1 MKKFLILT
9 LCVLLALPAF
19 SMAEDSKVLHLMTW
33 ETYIDDETVAA
44 FEQETGIDVIYT
56 PMEYNEDILF
66 KLNESGG
73 AGFDLVLGSD
83 YMLDILRKEELI
95 QKLDL
100 SALSNYN
107 NLDENYLGKFYDEEN
122 EYVIPYMS
130 GSPLIVYDPAKV
142 DFEITGYEDLWNE
155 KLVDSIA
162 MIDDARVVVGITLKS
177 MGKSFNETD
186 PEVLAQAK
194 EKLMPLYKNI
204 RGLDYSSLQT
214 MIVGGEAS
222 VGFMFTSQVFLALME
237 RPDLKVVEPKEG
249 LGIGID
255 GLAIPSK
262 AENVQNAHLFLD
274 YLMRPEV
281 AAHNAMWQGYACVNK
296 AAAPQLTEDYTNN
309 PAVKVSPEMVQTAEF
324 IQDIGETATIF
335 QEIFTEFKLQ

>member
-19 SMAEDSKVLHLMTW
+19 SVAEESKVLHLMTW
-33 ETYIDDETVAA
+33 ETYIDDETIAA

-83 YMLDILRKEELI
+83 YMLDILRKAELI

-100 SALSNYN
+100 SALSNYA

-142 DFEITGYEDLWNE
+142 DFEITGYELLSDSLRAVLYGNGTKIVVNYSDKDAVYQNE
-155 KLVDSIA
+155 IVPSCGYIKLP
-162 MIDDARVVVGITLKS
+162 K
-177 MGKSFNETD
+177 
-186 PEVLAQAK
+186 
-194 EKLMPLYKNI
+194 
-204 RGLDYSSLQT
+204 
-214 MIVGGEAS
+214 GE
-222 VGFMFTSQVFLALME
+222 
-237 RPDLKVVEPKEG
+237 
-249 LGIGID
+249 
-255 GLAIPSK
+255 
-262 AENVQNAHLFLD
+262 
-274 YLMRPEV
+274 
-281 AAHNAMWQGYACVNK
+281 
-296 AAAPQLTEDYTNN
+296 
-309 PAVKVSPEMVQTAEF
+309 
-324 IQDIGETATIF
+324 
-335 QEIFTEFKLQ
+335 